1 MFILFALVY
10 LTYQTLVVLTF
21 NFSLQA
27 GVNPGLVSTIWATTP
42 LFAGFLDY
50 VLFGQR
56 LTKKHFIGVICLAIC
71 VVCISLTPMIYG
83 KDNASLVQTVQP
95 WIPVTLALIS
105 PVFFATSNIQTK
117 YLTTKRNFNS
127 SKLSFGAFAS
137 VGIILTCFLIPQ
149 FSSESF
155 SYRNLI
161 VGTIGS
167 ILNTIGLSLIAKAC
181 TVGPVGPVVSLVNL
195 NTILFT
201 IIEAVKLW

>member
-1 MFILFALVY
+1 
-10 LTYQTLVVLTF
+10 
-21 NFSLQA
+21 
-27 GVNPGLVSTIWATTP
+27 
-42 LFAGFLDY
+42 
-50 VLFGQR
+50 
-56 LTKKHFIGVICLAIC
+56 
-71 VVCISLTPMIYG
+71 MIYG
-83 KDNASLVQTVQP
+83 KSDASLVQTVQP

-117 YLTTKRNFNS
+117 YLTTKRNFDS
-127 SKLSFGAFAS
+127 SKLSFGAFAV
-137 VGIILTCFLIPQ
+137 VGIILTFFLIPK

-181 TVGPVGPVVSLVNL
+181 TLGPVGPVVSLVNL

-201 IIEAVKLW
+201 MIEAFKLW